1 MQFKSITVIAVLLL
15 LVASLSV
22 TGCTTSVTNP
32 TTSPESTSVD
42 MTTKLNNA
50 FTARDFV
57 IVSPF
62 TKATNQF
69 KSVVYTGV
77 VKDGEKTLTQYV
89 YNFTIEEANGRN
101 QSISRFNTYVSQAL
115 KQGYPQSTGNQTG
128 IFYGQLGSVF
138 PPAKS
143 VGISINE
150 PDRGLTWPYPSG
162 GNGVSASN
170 PNYTVVVVY
179 MTKA

>member
-1 MQFKSITVIAVLLL
+1 MQLKPITAIVVLF
-15 LVASLSV
+15 LVASLSSA
-22 TGCTTSVTNP
+22 GCTTTVSN
-32 TTSPESTSVD
+32 TTISPESTSVD
-42 MTTKLNNA
+42 MTTKLENA

-69 KSVVYTGV
+69 GDVVYTGV
-77 VKDGEKTLTQYV
+77 VKDGEKSLTQYV
-89 YNFTIEEANGRN
+89 YNFTIEEANSRN
-101 QSISRFNTYVSQAL
+101 QSISRFNAYVAQAL

-128 IFYGQLGSVF
+128 IFYGQLGTGF

-150 PDRGLTWPYPSG
+150 PDRGLTWPYPNG

-179 MTKA
+179 MTKAS